1 MRYIRRAKVS
11 DVPLEKA
18 EQGTFWCGSELLNR
32 REKCKIMKRLAVF
45 CALALCLAML
55 APAASAQGNDDRN
68 HGNFGIY
75 FDYTRLEFAK
85 LNLFGVGGRVGFNVH
100 PAVAL
105 EGEMAYD
112 FERSSTSTITSG
124 GITNTF
130 RSNLRLIHGLFGPKI
145 QSTKGPVR
153 VFAVLKGGLL
163 NFGVA
168 GPATPGSFA
177 NQIGTIRDGDT
188 NGVVYPGGGVEFNAG
203 AFGIRL
209 EAGDEMYWDNG
220 VNHNFK
226 FMGGPQIRF

>member
-1 MRYIRRAKVS
+1 
-11 DVPLEKA
+11 
-18 EQGTFWCGSELLNR
+18 
-32 REKCKIMKRLAVF
+32 MKRLVVLA
-45 CALALCLAML
+45 ALVLGFACM
-55 APAASAQGNDDRN
+55 APVAGAQNSGADDRN

-75 FDYTRLEFAK
+75 FDYTRLGFAD
-85 LNLFGVGGRVGFNVH
+85 LNMFGVGGRVGFNVH
-100 PAVAL
+100 PAVAI

-112 FERSSTSTITSG
+112 FEQSTTETITSG

-145 QSTKGPVR
+145 QTTKGPVR
-153 VFAVLKGGLL
+153 IFAVLKGGLL
-163 NFGVA
+163 NFGVS
-168 GPATPGSFA
+168 GPATAGSFA

-188 NGVVYPGGGVEFNAG
+188 NGVFYPGGGVEFNAG
-203 AFGIRL
+203 PIGLRL

>member
-1 MRYIRRAKVS
+1 MKAK
-11 DVPLEKA
+11 
-18 EQGTFWCGSELLNR
+18 G
-32 REKCKIMKRLAVF
+32 LAFISALVL
-45 CALALCLAML
+45 CLGALA
-55 APAASAQGNDDRN
+55 PVASAQDNDDKN
-68 HGNFGIY
+68 HGNFGVY
-75 FDYTRLEFAK
+75 FDYFRLQFAK
-85 LNLFGVGGRVGFNVH
+85 LNMFGVGGRVGFNLH
-100 PAVAL
+100 PAIAL
-105 EGEMAYD
+105 EGEMSYD
-112 FERSSTSTITSG
+112 FERSTTQTITSG

-153 VFAVLKGGLL
+153 VFVVVKGGLL

-168 GPATPGSFA
+168 GPVTAGAFA
-177 NQIGTIRDGDT
+177 DQIGTIRDGDT
-188 NGVVYPGGGVEFNAG
+188 NGVFYPGGGIEFNAG